1 MKGKPKRLSS
11 KKTRIEKDTLGER
24 AVQIGAYY
32 GVQTLRAT
40 ENFAVS
46 GLLPKPEFIRAT
58 AIVKRAAAETN
69 MALGLLNRKRARAIM
84 KAADEIIRGRLHDQF
99 VVDVYQAGAG
109 TSHNMNANEV
119 IANRAIEL
127 LGGKKGDYRIVHP
140 NDHVNMGQSTNDTF
154 PTAMRVAALMTSE
167 ALFTSL
173 KGLERELGG
182 KARAFDRII
191 KSART
196 HLQDAV
202 PIRLGQ
208 DFASYAECIQKCR
221 KRIDDAK
228 NGLNMLG
235 IGGTAAGTGLNTHP
249 RYRPMV
255 VRAISRIS
263 GIRGLKPAPDTVEGM
278 NSMADFSA
286 FSGALRDTAIELIR
300 IANDLR
306 LLSSGPRT
314 GLREITLPPV
324 QPGSSIMPGKVN
336 PVMAEMLNMVCFQVM
351 GNDLALAMASQA
363 GQLELNVMGPVIN
376 YNILQSIEIL
386 TSGIRLF
393 TERCIKG
400 IKADKKRCKEF
411 FERSVGLV
419 TILNPIIGYEKA
431 AIVAKESART
441 GKTLREVLVERGILT
456 NNEVEALLDPMR
468 VTGPQLRGRRG
479 KKSKG
484 FINKKRT
491 NF

>member
-1 MKGKPKRLSS
+1 MKRRPKRFRP
-11 KKTRIEKDTLGER
+11 KKTRIEKDTIGER
-24 AVQIGAYY
+24 AVPIGAYY

-46 GLLPKPEFIRAT
+46 GILPKPKFVRAT
-58 AIVKRAAAETN
+58 AMVKRAAAETN
-69 MALGLLNRKRARAIM
+69 MALGLLDKKRARAIM
-84 KAADEIIRGRLHDQF
+84 KASDDIIGGRLHDQF

-119 IANRAIEL
+119 IANRAIEI

-154 PTAMRVAALMTSE
+154 PTAMRIAALLTSGP
-167 ALFTSL
+167 LLKSL
-173 KGLERELGG
+173 KGLERELRGR
-182 KARAFDRII
+182 ARAFDRII

-208 DFASYAECIQKCR
+208 DFASYAECIRKST
-221 KRIDDAK
+221 KRIDNSRD
-228 NGLNMLG
+228 GLKILG

-255 VRAISRIS
+255 VRAISRVS
-263 GIRGLKPAPDTVEGM
+263 GIRGLKPAPNTVEGM

-286 FSGALRDTAIELIR
+286 FSGALRDTALELIR

-314 GLREITLPPV
+314 GIGEITLPPV

-336 PVMAEMLNMVCFQVM
+336 PVMAEMLNMVCFQVV
-351 GNDLALAMASQA
+351 GNDLAVAMASQA

-386 TSGIRLF
+386 ASSIELF
-393 TERCIKG
+393 TERCIRG
-400 IKADKKRCKEF
+400 IRADKKRCEEF
-411 FERSVGLV
+411 FEKSVGLA
-419 TILNPIIGYEKA
+419 TILNPVIGYEKA
-431 AIVAKESART
+431 AIVAKESAST
-441 GKTLREVLVERGILT
+441 GKTLREVLLERGILT
-456 NNEVEALLDPMR
+456 KKEVEALLAPMR
-468 VTGPQLRGRRG
+468 VTGPQLKGKRG
-479 KKSKG
+479 KKL
-484 FINKKRT
+484 
-491 NF
+491 